1 MGRVKK
7 VKKKRAS
14 GPSGPS
20 GGNPRCR
27 GDVYTGE
34 RCTLHRNE
42 KGKPATVPSK
52 GCKYCKEFRCRAHCN
67 FSSLFSLLHMASRKG
82 QVKKLF
88 PLSSP

>member
-7 VKKKRAS
+7 GKKKRA
-14 GPSGPS
+14 SGPS

-42 KGKPATVPSK
+42 KGRQATVPSK

-67 FSSLFSLLHMASRKG
+67 FSSLFSLFRLASR
-82 QVKKLF
+82 
-88 PLSSP
+88 